1 MTTVKWT
8 MRFAG
13 CCALAALLAACG
25 DEETAAAGNA
35 TGGATSGSSTT
46 PGTTT
51 SSNVRTNAAP
61 TISGAPPTGV
71 MAGTLY
77 QFRPS
82 TSDPDG
88 DTLTYTVSNRPPWA
102 AFDRTNGRL
111 QGIPGTSDARS
122 YQNIVISVT
131 DGEATAS
138 LKAFSIVVADPN
150 APAPPAAQPPTGS
163 TPVNEAPSIA
173 GAPPTSVL
181 AGTQFSFTPS
191 ANDHNGDALAFS
203 ITNRPSWATFDS
215 SNGRLQGT
223 PSAGDVGTY
232 ANIVIRVSDGTT
244 TASLPAF
251 SVNVTAVANGS
262 ATLSWVPPTQNEDGS
277 ALTNLAGYK
286 VHWGTSSGGYTNNV
300 TISNPGITTYMVENL
315 VSGTYYFATSS
326 FTTSG
331 LTSGFSN
338 EARKTI
344 P

>member
-25 DEETAAAGNA
+25 GDEETAAAGNA
-35 TGGATSGSSTT
+35 AGGATSGSSTT

-61 TISGAPPTGV
+61 TISGAPPAGV
-71 MAGTLY
+71 VAGALY

-82 TSDPDG
+82 TLDPDG
-88 DTLTYTVSNRPPWA
+88 DTLTYTVANRPAWA

-111 QGIPGTSDARS
+111 QGIPGTRDAGS
-122 YQNIVISVT
+122 YQNIVITVT
-131 DGEATAS
+131 DGEAQAA
-138 LKAFSIVVADPN
+138 LKAFSIVVTDPN
-150 APAPPAAQPPTGS
+150 APVQPPAPIVPANAAPTIRGTPPT
-163 TPVNEAPSIA
+163 T
-173 GAPPTSVL
+173 VL
-181 AGTQFSFTPS
+181 VGNQYSFTPS
-191 ANDHNGDALAFS
+191 ANDTNGDALAFS
-203 ITNRPSWATFDS
+203 ITNRPSWATFNA
-215 SNGRLQGT
+215 SNGRLVGT

-286 VHWGTSSGGYTNNV
+286 VHWGTSSGSYTNNV

-331 LTSGFSN
+331 LTSDFSN